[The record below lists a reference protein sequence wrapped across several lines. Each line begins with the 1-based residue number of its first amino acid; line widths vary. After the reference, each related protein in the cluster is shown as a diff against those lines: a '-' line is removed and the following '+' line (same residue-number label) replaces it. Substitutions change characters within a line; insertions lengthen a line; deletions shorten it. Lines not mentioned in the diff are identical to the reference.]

1 MAAGTAAVPV
11 RELVEHGAVAG
22 DGPFHDGGEV
32 SEAVDEAWMCV
43 MMVCVCVWGGG
54 GRGCVKEEEERLAP
68 SSASISLVRMASC
81 PSVE

>member
-54 GRGCVKEEEERLAP
+54 GVCERGGGKVGAVVGVDF
-68 SSASISLVRMASC
+68 SSSNG
-81 PSVE
+81 